1 MFEKNKQ
8 YLNNPYAIFKEIDD
22 HYTRVNYHK
31 ELKLDK
37 ISRVQI
43 LPLNEEYYFIST
55 EEVLFPVRIFL
66 RNVRN

>member
-1 MFEKNKQ
+1 MQALEAIKKYEARHNRMFEKNKQ

-43 LPLNEEYYFIST
+43 LPLNEEYYVIST
-55 EEVLFPVRIFL
+55 
-66 RNVRN
+66 

>member
-55 EEVLFPVRIFL
+55 
-66 RNVRN
+66 